1 MVHRR
6 TMDLGAEAQIIW
18 NQFGT
23 ITHAPVPFLAALI
36 VSWIV
41 IGWLARWRF
50 RNRIDNLQ
58 SLTNLREA
66 QLQDY
71 KEKLNGA
78 SPDQA
83 KARMNA
89 LETRLDE
96 VLSQV
101 ASLAPRTLTD
111 RQRRAALA
119 VLDPFR
125 RSRINILCDAAA
137 PDVKRLAD
145 ALIATF
151 NGAAWHVETGIVLEI
166 ANSPATGVGLLV
178 PDPARL
184 TPPQQSIAE
193 ALRDAEL
200 AFDLM
205 PREPAAESRHVAEIL
220 LTNPRRSSLA

>member
-1 MVHRR
+1 
-6 TMDLGAEAQIIW
+6 MDFGAEAQFIW

-23 ITHAPVPFLAALI
+23 VAHAPVPFLAALI

-71 KEKLNGA
+71 KDKMNGA

-83 KARMNA
+83 KARMDA
-89 LETRLDE
+89 LESRLFE

-119 VLDPFR
+119 VLDRFR
-125 RSRINILCDAAA
+125 GSRIKILSDAAA

-145 ALIATF
+145 ALTATF

-166 ANSPATGVGLLV
+166 ANPPPTGVALLV
-178 PDPARL
+178 PDPVRL

-193 ALRDAEL
+193 ALRDAGL
-200 AFDLM
+200 AFDLT
-205 PREPAAESRHVAEIL
+205 PRLRAAESRHAAHIL
-220 LTNPRRSSLA
+220 LTNPRRT

>member
-1 MVHRR
+1 
-6 TMDLGAEAQIIW
+6 MDLGAQAQAVW

-23 ITHAPVPFLAALI
+23 VAHAPVALLAALI
-36 VSWIV
+36 VTAIV
-41 IGWLARWRF
+41 IGWLARWRY

-71 KEKLNGA
+71 KDKLNGA

-83 KARMNA
+83 KARMDA
-89 LETRLDE
+89 LESRLFE
-96 VLSQV
+96 VLAQV
-101 ASLAPRTLTD
+101 AALAPRTLTD
-111 RQRRAALA
+111 QQRRAALA
-119 VLDPFR
+119 VLDRFR
-125 RSRINILCDAAA
+125 GSRIKILTDAAA

-145 ALIATF
+145 ALAATF
-151 NGAAWHVETGIVLEI
+151 NGAAWHVETGIVLDF
-166 ANSPATGVGLLV
+166 ADAPPTGVALLV

-193 ALRDAEL
+193 ALRDAGL

-205 PREPAAESRHVAEIL
+205 PRTPAAEGRQAAHIL
-220 LTNPRRSSLA
+220 LTDPRRA